1 MVMMTHES
9 WKMNPSILETCPNI
23 RWIGTFPCHIR
34 DLEFPTF
41 AQVVMREELQKL
53 RKDHAERV
61 QELQG
66 AAEETVVIR
75 THFGGIKWILKRI
88 QMMQLLVISSDFFPP
103 KKYFI
108 VWVGFTKLL
117 CIDWLTSTVTGF
129 QTWKNDDPQK
139 NGCIRIGRK
148 CCSTCFC
155 LIITPAKFMSFLKM
169 NKSYQNEIWKNIQRP
184 LREKHFRLSFVP
196 WSLSKIFLKTLWFWV
211 AFQILAWQPS
221 PPISPTILGCLRIE
235 VSKRWVS

>member
-23 RWIGTFPCHIR
+23 HWIGTFPCHIR

-75 THFGGIKWILKRI
+75 THFEVIKWILKRI
-88 QMMQLLVISSDFFPP
+88 QMMQLLVISSDFFP
-103 KKYFI
+103 KKKSFI

-117 CIDWLTSTVTGF
+117 CIDWLASTVTGF
-129 QTWKNDDPQK
+129 QTWKNDEKWWSTKKRVHK
-139 NGCIRIGRK
+139 N
-148 CCSTCFC
+148 
-155 LIITPAKFMSFLKM
+155 
-169 NKSYQNEIWKNIQRP
+169 
-184 LREKHFRLSFVP
+184 REKKLFNMFLFNNNSRKIHE
-196 WSLSKIFLKTLWFWV
+196 SLENEQIISEWNMEKYSETSSGKTV
-211 AFQILAWQPS
+211 
-221 PPISPTILGCLRIE
+221 
-235 VSKRWVS
+235 